1 MHAGRQGSC
10 LLLCIS
16 SLDCSAK
23 PSAARRYSAIVEDG
37 VIKTLNVEP
46 DGSGLTCSLANVV
59 LKQLKES

>member
-1 MHAGRQGSC
+1 
-10 LLLCIS
+10 
-16 SLDCSAK
+16 LDCSAK